1 MSRIFIFL
9 SCFIAT
15 TSLFAGKGLDRLMK
29 GNDRYVHDLLEHPN
43 RTSER
48 RESLVS
54 SQAPFAAIVGC
65 SDSRVPPEIIF
76 DQGVGDLFVV
86 RVAGNVIGPIELS
99 SVEYAVRNLGAS
111 VILVMG
117 HKNCGAVK
125 AVVEGQVSKIE
136 PIAEIIEPAIK
147 EVEVDHP
154 KDLLNACIKTNAVR
168 MKQILL
174 KSPVVQKLIA
184 EGKLEVSAAYYNLE
198 TGAVELLDPKKF

>member
-1 MSRIFIFL
+1 MFKTIVFL
-9 SCFIAT
+9 ICCILT
-15 TSLFAGKGLDRLMK
+15 TTLSAGKGLDRLIT
-29 GNDRYVHDLLEHPN
+29 GNDRYVHDRLEHPN
-43 RTSER
+43 RTAER

-54 SQAPFAAIVGC
+54 SQSPFAVIIGC

-99 SVEYAVRNLGAS
+99 SVEYAARNLGSS

-125 AVVEGQVSKIE
+125 AVVDGQVSKIE

-147 EVEVDHP
+147 AVEVDHP
-154 KDLLNACIKTNAVR
+154 KDLLNSCIKTNAVR

-174 KSPVVQKLIA
+174 KSPVIQALIK
-184 EGKLEVSAAYYNLE
+184 EGKLEISAAYYNLE
-198 TGAVELLDPKKF
+198 TGAVELLDSNKF